1 MHHFF
6 VLFSISGRWDE
17 SLKRD
22 SDGRIFLDYDY
33 ELIEIIVNHF
43 REKKI
48 EDPSDPLTY
57 PYAPLHKKK
66 SFERML
72 QYFGLVDYFDP
83 PSSST
88 TMIFSKS
95 NFVQYEGKDSV
106 TVTDNDNN
114 TIKLVYK
121 TGGNN
126 RVHYGAACTNEL
138 DPSGEGCFWKVNID
152 SLQNNN
158 HFFLGILGNLDLR
171 YCIHSEATSFGWEG
185 NSGAICEGQY
195 GRKNG
200 WTGFV
205 DGECLYFHF
214 KSNKLSMHRVQ
225 KNQTFFI
232 DDDIF
237 TSTTKHYFHINCVY
251 NNTVVT
257 LGPLDAE
264 ERKVFTDEYMNTH
277 DTIYSRSTL

>member
-1 MHHFF
+1 M
-6 VLFSISGRWDE
+6 FSPSGRWDE

-72 QYFGLVDYFDP
+72 QYFGLIDYFN
-83 PSSST
+83 PSPASMT
-88 TMIFSKS
+88 FSNT
-95 NFVQYEGKDSV
+95 NFAQFCGRDSV
-106 TVTDNDNN
+106 TVTENEDK
-114 TIKLVYK
+114 TVKLVYK
-121 TGGNN
+121 
-126 RVHYGAACTNEL
+126 VVKDAHYGVACTNEL
-138 DPSGEGCFWKVNID
+138 DPSGEGCFWKINFD
-152 SLQNNN
+152 SLPSSAG
-158 HFFLGILGNLDLR
+158 FFLGILGNLNLKCYIPND
-171 YCIHSEATSFGWEG
+171 ATSFGWNAAYEV
-185 NSGAICEGQY
+185 I
-195 GRKNG
+195 RKGKSARKEG

-214 KSNKLSMHRVQ
+214 KSNKLSMHSIRT
-225 KNQTFFI
+225 NQTFII
-232 DDDIF
+232 DDID

-251 NNTVVT
+251 NNTIVT

-264 ERKVFTDEYMNTH
+264 ERKVFT
-277 DTIYSRSTL
+277 

>member
-1 MHHFF
+1 M
-6 VLFSISGRWDE
+6 
-17 SLKRD
+17 
-22 SDGRIFLDYDY
+22 
-33 ELIEIIVNHF
+33 
-43 REKKI
+43 KKV
-48 EDPSDPLTY
+48 EDPSHPLKY
-57 PYAPLHKKK
+57 PHVASHKMDD
-66 SFERML
+66 FERL
-72 QYFGLVDYFDP
+72 LEYFGLVDYFNLSS
-83 PSSST
+83 PS
-88 TMIFSKS
+88 TMTIFSKS
-95 NFVQYEGKDSV
+95 NFVQYEGKNYV
-106 TVTDNDNN
+106 AVIENDNN
-114 TIKLVYK
+114 AVSVVKL
-121 TGGNN
+121 GGTNID
-126 RVHYGAACTNEL
+126 YGVACTTEL

-264 ERKVFTDEYMNTH
+264 ERKVFT
-277 DTIYSRSTL
+277 